1 MKGKTIMVFLVVLAV
16 LAVGTVY
23 AFGYR
28 GSSKIT
34 ACQNIDIEKV
44 KQFQNETLSQRED
57 LMTKKLELRKECG
70 KEVPD
75 ANRISALKQE
85 IREIKA
91 GIKEAANKYDVDL
104 RCLKGRHGAG
114 RMGPCGAQ

>member
-1 MKGKTIMVFLVVLAV
+1 MKGKTIIVLLVVLAM

-28 GSSKIT
+28 GSSKTT

-44 KQFQNETLSQRED
+44 KQFQNETLSQRDD
-57 LMTKKLELRKECG
+57 LMTKKLELRKEYG

-75 ANRISALKQE
+75 ANRISTLKQE
-85 IREIKA
+85 IRGLKA
-91 GIKEAANKYDVDL
+91 SIKEAANKYDVEL
-104 RCLKGRHGAG
+104 RCLKGHHGAR
-114 RMGPCGAQ
+114 RMGTCGAQ